1 VTLDALD
8 RVYSRALLRTRGPAA
23 HLMVTALALVVL
35 PTVAGLAP
43 VAPLLVLALALG
55 ADGSVMVT
63 LATIWGG
70 FPAIAA
76 MAGLPAAA
84 ALAVAGVELVRLR
97 SRGIA
102 WIALGLAVPLTLVAA
117 TAQVI
122 LTPCTGSI
130 TASIAVPMAIWSTLR
145 AASAM
150 SDLVVDTGF
159 TASAADRDAS
169 ERELAIKPRS
179 R

>member
-1 VTLDALD
+1 
-8 RVYSRALLRTRGPAA
+8 
-23 HLMVTALALVVL
+23 
-35 PTVAGLAP
+35 
-43 VAPLLVLALALG
+43 
-55 ADGSVMVT
+55 
-63 LATIWGG
+63 
-70 FPAIAA
+70 

-84 ALAVAGVELVRLR
+84 AFAVAGVELVRLR
-97 SRGIA
+97 SRGLA
-102 WIALGLAVPLTLVAA
+102 WVALGLAVPLTLVAA

-130 TASIAVPMAIWSTLR
+130 TAMIAVPMAIWSTLR

-169 ERELAIKPRS
+169 ARELAIKPRS